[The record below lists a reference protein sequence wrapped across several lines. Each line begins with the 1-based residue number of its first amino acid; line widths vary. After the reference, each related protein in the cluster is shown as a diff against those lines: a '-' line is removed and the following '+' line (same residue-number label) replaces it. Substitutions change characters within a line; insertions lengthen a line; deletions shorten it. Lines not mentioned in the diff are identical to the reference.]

1 MKKNWKMLLLFGGG
15 RMKNE
20 WIMVL
25 DLECDIC
32 DGEWVW
38 WQWWWGGGGG
48 EIVVVVVCGN

>member
-1 MKKNWKMLLLFGGG
+1 MKNKWKMLLLFGGG

-32 DGEWVW
+32 DGE
-38 WQWWWGGGGG
+38 
-48 EIVVVVVCGN
+48 